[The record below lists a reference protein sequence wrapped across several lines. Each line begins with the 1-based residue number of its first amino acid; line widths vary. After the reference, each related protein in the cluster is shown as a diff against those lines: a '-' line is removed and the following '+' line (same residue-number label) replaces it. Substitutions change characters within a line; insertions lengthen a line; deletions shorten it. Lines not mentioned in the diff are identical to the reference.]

1 MTYNSLS
8 ARIRREKIPHLRST
22 ASAGYLK
29 DMELND
35 KLKQVIRES
44 QELRD
49 ETERL
54 KKKSKELTA
63 RAEELAKQVEDLT
76 ISKTKLK

>member
-1 MTYNSLS
+1 
-8 ARIRREKIPHLRST
+8 
-22 ASAGYLK
+22 
-29 DMELND
+29 
-35 KLKQVIRES
+35 
-44 QELRD
+44 
-49 ETERL
+49 L